1 MSRFTLQVPVIVNI
15 NSVNEEWLQKA
26 VMKRESGKVISPNS
40 RLIMFQ
46 TSFYRRINLKALFPD
61 PEASDPMQ

>member
-1 MSRFTLQVPVIVNI
+1 MAKKMEIRHGIQI
-15 NSVNEEWLQKA
+15 WC
-26 VMKRESGKVISPNS
+26 MKRESGKVISPNS

-46 TSFYRRINLKALFPD
+46 TSFYQKINLKALFPD